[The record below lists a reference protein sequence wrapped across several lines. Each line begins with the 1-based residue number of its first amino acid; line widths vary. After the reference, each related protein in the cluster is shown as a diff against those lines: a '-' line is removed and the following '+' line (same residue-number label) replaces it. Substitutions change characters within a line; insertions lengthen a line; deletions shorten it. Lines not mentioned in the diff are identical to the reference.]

1 MKKILVFLVSLLFVF
16 SCGKKTD
23 TTANE
28 GKKIKIGVTIYKYD
42 DNFMATFRDDLV
54 KFAAEH
60 PNVEL
65 LLNDSQ
71 NQQSIQNDQVDTL
84 ISKGV
89 DVLAINLVDPSAGP
103 TIIEKAKAANIPIV
117 LFNKDPGVEALKL
130 YDKAYYVG
138 NNPEQ
143 SGEFQGE
150 LVSKHW
156 KANPKLDLNGDGIIQ
171 YAMLKGEPGHPDAEA
186 RTEYVIKKLTE
197 LGHKTEKIFED
208 TALWDAAQAKDKVD
222 AWLSSPKGNA
232 VEVILSN
239 NDGMA
244 LGALEATKAHN
255 KKLPIYGVDAL
266 QEVLL
271 LIETQEILGTV
282 LNDGKNQAKATLDLA
297 MNLAN
302 GKDAVEGTEWKLV
315 DKSVRVPYVG
325 VDIDNYKEYK
335 K

>member
-16 SCGKKTD
+16 ACGKKAD
-23 TTANE
+23 TTAAE

-65 LLNDSQ
+65 ALNDSQ
-71 NQQSIQNDQVDTL
+71 NQQSIQNDQIDTL

-117 LFNKDPGVEALKL
+117 LFNKDPGIEALKL

-150 LVSKHW
+150 LVAKHW

-186 RTEYVIKKLTE
+186 RTEYVIKKLNE
-197 LGHKTEKIFED
+197 LGYKTEKVFED

-297 MNLAN
+297 INLAN